1 MTLLF
6 DFGGVLVDLDKQR
19 CIKAFEDLGFDI
31 RPYLGTYRQAG
42 MFSQLE
48 QGRIGIPEFCAG
60 IRELSACDEISDE
73 AIVQAWEKY
82 LLGIPAERL
91 EMLLKIRQHYPVS
104 VLSNTNLIHWNQARN
119 DFFCYKDLTV
129 NDFFDKIF
137 LSYELGVEK
146 PAPELYRQ
154 VIDGL
159 GVPADEILFFD
170 DSEVNCEAA
179 RQCGMQSLLAPAG
192 SEWFKY
198 FDENGKLQLS

>member
-104 VLSNTNLIHWNQARN
+104 VLSNTNIIHWSQARN

>member
-42 MFSQLE
+42 IFSQLE

-104 VLSNTNLIHWNQARN
+104 VLSNTNIIHWSQARN
-119 DFFCYKDLTV
+119 DFFCYKDLTI